1 MKRFY
6 LIILIFLVLVFAGCS
21 KKVDFMD
28 KAADDGRFYYTN
40 KDLNFTLVLPPE
52 FIYYQTQRVE
62 TDDYIDIEFFVPTS
76 DRAYP
81 QEVQSYAKPIVI
93 RVFTS
98 DAWGNIA
105 SDSEIKSVYE
115 TLGEKGDRVYTVK
128 FWKNIPADWGGKWT
142 ELMHENIKNNFK
154 LN

>member
-1 MKRFY
+1 MKKYY
-6 LIILIFLVLVFAGCS
+6 LLLFILLLVFVGCS

-28 KAADDGRFYYTN
+28 QPADDGQFYYTN
-40 KDLNFTLVLPPE
+40 KDLGFTLVLPPE

-81 QEVQSYAKPIVI
+81 REVPSYGKAIVV
-93 RVFTS
+93 RVFS
-98 DAWGNIA
+98 SSAWSSVDG
-105 SDSEIKSVYE
+105 DSEIKFIYE
-115 TLGEKGDRVYTVK
+115 KVGEKGENIYTIK
-128 FWKNIPADWGGKWT
+128 FWKKIPVDWENKWT
-142 ELMHENIKNNFK
+142 ELLNNSIKNNFK